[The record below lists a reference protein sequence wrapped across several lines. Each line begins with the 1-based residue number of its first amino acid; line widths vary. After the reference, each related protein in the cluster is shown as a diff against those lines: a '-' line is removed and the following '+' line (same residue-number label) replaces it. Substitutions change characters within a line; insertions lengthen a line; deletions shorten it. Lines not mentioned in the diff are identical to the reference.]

1 MKILLG
7 LLLCLNILFSEDENK
22 NIVKTSELELFL
34 FKVGFES
41 LLKDVDLT
49 KNKAE
54 MNEEELKKLSSKV
67 ELIMNEIYKERRVIN
82 GENNSSFTLNNSN
95 NEEIENLK
103 NEIALLKTQMQEL
116 SKNKLIENK
125 EEITV
130 DIKKEQNDKILE
142 TQKEETQIK
151 IVSVDNSN
159 IRNEP
164 STQAEIVEV
173 VKKDTQL
180 QIEFCDK
187 YDWCKLKDEE
197 KYISKFLLN

>member
-1 MKILLG
+1 MKILFG
-7 LLLCLNILFSEDENK
+7 LLLCLNILFCEDENK

-54 MNEEELKKLSSKV
+54 INEEELKKLSSKV

-116 SKNKLIENK
+116 SKNKIENK

-142 TQKEETQIK
+142 NQKEETQIK
-151 IVSVDNSN
+151 IVAVDNSN
-159 IRNEP
+159 IRKEP
-164 STQAEIVEV
+164 NSQAEIVEV
-173 VKKDTQL
+173 VKKDTKI

>member
-54 MNEEELKKLSSKV
+54 INEEELKKLSSKV

-116 SKNKLIENK
+116 SKNKIENK

-142 TQKEETQIK
+142 NQKEETQIK
-151 IVSVDNSN
+151 IVAVDNSN

>member
-7 LLLCLNILFSEDENK
+7 LILCLNILFSEDENK

-49 KNKAE
+49 KNKVE

-82 GENNSSFTLNNSN
+82 GENHSSFTLNNSN

-116 SKNKLIENK
+116 SKNKIESK

-142 TQKEETQIK
+142 NQKEETQIK
-151 IVSVDNSN
+151 IVAVDNSN
-159 IRNEP
+159 IRKEP
-164 STQAEIVEV
+164 NSQAEIVEV
-173 VKKDTQL
+173 VKKDTKI

>member
-7 LLLCLNILFSEDENK
+7 LLLCLNILFSEDENN

-54 MNEEELKKLSSKV
+54 INEEELKKLSSKV

-116 SKNKLIENK
+116 SKNKIESK

-142 TQKEETQIK
+142 NQKEETQIK
-151 IVSVDNSN
+151 IVAVDNSN
-159 IRNEP
+159 IRKEP
-164 STQAEIVEV
+164 NSQAEIVEV
-173 VKKDTQL
+173 VKKDTKI

>member
-7 LLLCLNILFSEDENK
+7 LLLCLNILFCEDENK

-49 KNKAE
+49 KNKVE

-116 SKNKLIENK
+116 SKNKIESK

-142 TQKEETQIK
+142 NQKEETQIK
-151 IVSVDNSN
+151 IVAVDNSN
-159 IRNEP
+159 IRKEP
-164 STQAEIVEV
+164 NTQAEIVEV
-173 VKKDTQL
+173 VKKDTKI

>member
-1 MKILLG
+1 MKILFG
-7 LLLCLNILFSEDENK
+7 LLLCLNILFCEDENK

-82 GENNSSFTLNNSN
+82 GENHSSFTLNNSN

-116 SKNKLIENK
+116 SKNKIESK

-142 TQKEETQIK
+142 NQKEETQIK
-151 IVSVDNSN
+151 IVAVDNSN
-159 IRNEP
+159 IRKEP
-164 STQAEIVEV
+164 NSQAEIVEV
-173 VKKDTQL
+173 VKKDTKI
-180 QIEFCDK
+180 QIEFYDK

>member
-54 MNEEELKKLSSKV
+54 INEEELKKLSSKV

-116 SKNKLIENK
+116 SKNKIENK

-142 TQKEETQIK
+142 NQKEETQIK
-151 IVSVDNSN
+151 IVAVDNSN
-159 IRNEP
+159 IRKEP
-164 STQAEIVEV
+164 NTQAEIVEV

>member
-7 LLLCLNILFSEDENK
+7 LILCLNILFSEDENK

-116 SKNKLIENK
+116 SKNKIENK

-142 TQKEETQIK
+142 NQKEETQIK

>member
-1 MKILLG
+1 MEIEDYN
-7 LLLCLNILFSEDENK
+7 LNITKELFSY
-22 NIVKTSELELFL
+22 ILSSYPFL
-34 FKVGFES
+34 
-41 LLKDVDLT
+41 
-49 KNKAE
+49 KNK
-54 MNEEELKKLSSKV
+54 K
-67 ELIMNEIYKERRVIN
+67 RVGKDNFIGYN
-82 GENNSSFTLNNSN
+82 H
-95 NEEIENLK
+95 K
-103 NEIALLKTQMQEL
+103 
-116 SKNKLIENK
+116 IENK

-151 IVSVDNSN
+151 IVAVDNSN
-159 IRNEP
+159 IRKEP
-164 STQAEIVEV
+164 NTQAEIVEV

>member
-7 LLLCLNILFSEDENK
+7 LILCLNILFSEDENK

-82 GENNSSFTLNNSN
+82 GENHSSFTLNNSN

-116 SKNKLIENK
+116 SKNKIESK

-142 TQKEETQIK
+142 NQKEETQIK
-151 IVSVDNSN
+151 IVAVDNSN
-159 IRNEP
+159 IRKEP
-164 STQAEIVEV
+164 NSQAEIVEV
-173 VKKDTQL
+173 VKKDTKI

>member
-41 LLKDVDLT
+41 LLKDVNLT

-116 SKNKLIENK
+116 SKNKIESK

-130 DIKKEQNDKILE
+130 DIKKEQNDKILV
-142 TQKEETQIK
+142 TQKEETKIK

-173 VKKDTQL
+173 VKKDTKI

>member
-1 MKILLG
+1 MKILFG

-54 MNEEELKKLSSKV
+54 INEEELKKLSSKV

-116 SKNKLIENK
+116 SKNKIESK

-151 IVSVDNSN
+151 IVAVDNSN
-159 IRNEP
+159 IRKEP
-164 STQAEIVEV
+164 NSQAEIVEV
-173 VKKDTQL
+173 VKKDTKI

>member
-49 KNKAE
+49 KNKVE

-82 GENNSSFTLNNSN
+82 GENHSSFTLNNSN

-116 SKNKLIENK
+116 SKNKIENK

-142 TQKEETQIK
+142 NQKEETQIK
-151 IVSVDNSN
+151 IVAVDNSN
-159 IRNEP
+159 IRKEP
-164 STQAEIVEV
+164 NSQAEIVEV
-173 VKKDTQL
+173 VKKDTKI

>member
-1 MKILLG
+1 MKILFG
-7 LLLCLNILFSEDENK
+7 LLLCLNILFCEDENK

-54 MNEEELKKLSSKV
+54 INEEELKKLSSKV

-116 SKNKLIENK
+116 SKNKIESK

-142 TQKEETQIK
+142 NQKEETQIK
-151 IVSVDNSN
+151 IVAVDNSN
-159 IRNEP
+159 IRKEP
-164 STQAEIVEV
+164 NTQAEIVEV

>member
-7 LLLCLNILFSEDENK
+7 LLLCLNILFCEDENK

-49 KNKAE
+49 KNKME
-54 MNEEELKKLSSKV
+54 INEEELKKLSSKV
-67 ELIMNEIYKERRVIN
+67 ELIMNEIYKEKKVLN
-82 GENNSSFTLNNSN
+82 GESNSSFMINNSN
-95 NEEIENLK
+95 NEELENLK
-103 NEIALLKTQMQEL
+103 KEIAFLKTQMQEL
-116 SKNKLIENK
+116 SKNKIENK

-142 TQKEETQIK
+142 NQKEETQIK
-151 IVSVDNSN
+151 IVAVDNSN
-159 IRNEP
+159 IRKEP
-164 STQAEIVEV
+164 NSQAEIVEV
-173 VKKDTQL
+173 VKKDTKI

>member
-54 MNEEELKKLSSKV
+54 INEEELKKLSSKV

-82 GENNSSFTLNNSN
+82 GENHSSFTLNNSN

-116 SKNKLIENK
+116 SKNKIESK

-142 TQKEETQIK
+142 NQKEETQIK
-151 IVSVDNSN
+151 IVAVDNSN
-159 IRNEP
+159 IRKEP
-164 STQAEIVEV
+164 NSQAEIVEV
-173 VKKDTQL
+173 VKKDTKI

>member
-7 LLLCLNILFSEDENK
+7 LLLCLNILFCEDENK

-49 KNKAE
+49 KNKVE

-82 GENNSSFTLNNSN
+82 GENHSSFTLNNSN

-116 SKNKLIENK
+116 SKNKIESK

-142 TQKEETQIK
+142 NQKEETQIK
-151 IVSVDNSN
+151 IVAVDNSN
-159 IRNEP
+159 IRKEP
-164 STQAEIVEV
+164 NTQAEIVEV

>member
-7 LLLCLNILFSEDENK
+7 LILCLNILFSEDENK

-49 KNKAE
+49 KNKVE

-116 SKNKLIENK
+116 SKNKIENK

-151 IVSVDNSN
+151 IVAVDNSN
-159 IRNEP
+159 IRKEP
-164 STQAEIVEV
+164 NTQAEIVEV

>member
-1 MKILLG
+1 MKILFG
-7 LLLCLNILFSEDENK
+7 LLLCLNILFCEDENK

-49 KNKAE
+49 KNKVE
-54 MNEEELKKLSSKV
+54 MNEEELKKLSAKV

-82 GENNSSFTLNNSN
+82 GENHSSFTLNNSN

-116 SKNKLIENK
+116 SKNKIESK

-142 TQKEETQIK
+142 NQKEETQIK
-151 IVSVDNSN
+151 IVAVDNSN
-159 IRNEP
+159 IRKEP
-164 STQAEIVEV
+164 NSQAEIVEV
-173 VKKDTQL
+173 VKKDTKI